1 MAELLIVCGA
11 TAVVVG
17 VMLAKR
23 RKKTDSYRDILRA
36 SAARAY
42 AYQQSLIIEAEMRE
56 EAMNKLSIYEQE
68 VIKEIED
75 ELKLDNLRNIGI
87 EAKMEAD
94 KAEII
99 RMRYINFMEN
109 TPEYKEMLKKY
120 PEYKKSKN

>member
-1 MAELLIVCGA
+1 MAGELIVCGA

-17 VMLAKR
+17 MMLAKR
-23 RKKTDSYRDILRA
+23 RKKTDSYRDKLRA

-42 AYQQSLIIEAEMRE
+42 AYQQSLIIETEMKE

-68 VIKEIED
+68 VIKEIEL
-75 ELKLDNLRNIGI
+75 ELQLDNFKNIGI

-94 KAEII
+94 KA
-99 RMRYINFMEN
+99 MRYRNFLEN

>member
-1 MAELLIVCGA
+1 MAGELIVCGA

-17 VMLAKR
+17 MMLAKR

-68 VIKEIED
+68 VIKKIED
-75 ELKLDNLRNIGI
+75 ELKIDNFKNNM
-87 EAKMEAD
+87 KMEAD

-99 RMRYINFMEN
+99 RMRYRNFLEN

>member
-1 MAELLIVCGA
+1 MAGELIVCGA

-17 VMLAKR
+17 MMLAKR

-68 VIKEIED
+68 VIKEIEL
-75 ELKLDNLRNIGI
+75 ELQLDNFKNIGI

-99 RMRYINFMEN
+99 RMRYINDMEN

>member
-1 MAELLIVCGA
+1 MAELIVSGA
-11 TAVVVG
+11 VAMVWLG
-17 VMLAKR
+17 LLAIR
-23 RKKTDSYRDILRA
+23 RKKPDSYRDILRA
-36 SAARAY
+36 KKARAY
-42 AYQQSLIIEAEMRE
+42 VYQQSLIIEAEMRE

-75 ELKLDNLRNIGI
+75 ELKIDNLRNDM
-87 EAKMEAD
+87 KMGAD

-99 RMRYINFMEN
+99 RMRYINDMEN